1 MARRWTLRVGLVL
14 MIPVVWSYGRA
25 LTGPGSDSLQARS
38 VEWAREHRLGPVVDH
53 VERWWYDHHQARV
66 GGIPSA
72 AAGPSVIHASS
83 SAVAGGTPPSSGAT
97 STPVGAGT
105 SGAKGAAAGPISLH
119 HLVPPAPLL
128 TPADAPVANEG
139 RWTPF
144 GPTVGGVQGAY
155 VTSIRPDAVHTSVL
169 DAVVWIDPTVLSL
182 RQYPGLRIPG
192 APWDRPAYV
201 EPARQPSLVA
211 AFEGGFRLADSH
223 GGMLLGHRV
232 LQDLTIGSATFAV
245 DDNGMPN
252 IGAWG
257 TDITNSPTL
266 DSARQN
272 LDPIVVNG
280 APAPDLSTDPNR
292 KWGFTGPANHSA
304 VWRSGAGIRPD
315 GSLVWVGGAGL
326 TVESLADTLV
336 RAGAIRGM
344 QLDINREWVELN
356 TYTVGPDGRVHGQR
370 LLTGMEHTDDRWL
383 TEDTRDF
390 IAVFA
395 RQP

>member
-1 MARRWTLRVGLVL
+1 A
-14 MIPVVWSYGRA
+14 
-25 LTGPGSDSLQARS
+25 
-38 VEWAREHRLGPVVDH
+38 
-53 VERWWYDHHQARV
+53 
-66 GGIPSA
+66 
-72 AAGPSVIHASS
+72 
-83 SAVAGGTPPSSGAT
+83 
-97 STPVGAGT
+97 
-105 SGAKGAAAGPISLH
+105 H
-119 HLVPPAPLL
+119 HLEGPTPLV
-128 TPADAPVANEG
+128 TPADAPVPNEG
-139 RWTPF
+139 QWTPF

-182 RQYPGLRIPG
+182 RQYPGLKIPG
-192 APWDRPAYV
+192 GPWDRPAYV
-201 EPARQPSLVA
+201 EPTRQASLVA

-223 GGMLLGHRV
+223 GGMILGHRT
-232 LQDLTIGSATFAV
+232 LQALTVGSATIAI

-257 TDITNSPTL
+257 TDITESATL

-272 LDPIVVNG
+272 LAPIVVDG

-315 GSLVWVGGAGL
+315 GSLVWVGGTGL
-326 TVESLADTLV
+326 TVQSLAETLV

-344 QLDINREWVELN
+344 QLDINQEWVQMN
-356 TYTVGPDGRVHGQR
+356 TYSAGTDGRVHGRR
-370 LLTGMEHTDDRWL
+370 LLAGMEHTDDRWL
-383 TEDTRDF
+383 SEDTRDF

-395 RQP
+395 RTT